1 MEIHFCRLY
10 LLGKCYFCKIK
21 FRFYCLWKLF
31 LNDAF
36 VSSWASFLRRRSGLA
51 LEIPIFDQALL
62 VLFWNNWTLEMYLL
76 LSLFRKTI
84 YFIQSPNYYR
94 RPTMPR
100 HFQTLGICQW
110 QNRQKKSLSSGANV
124 LSPGCHITG
133 KGNLGVGSRT
143 RERVSSI

>member
-1 MEIHFCRLY
+1 MHFCRLY

-84 YFIQSPNYYR
+84 QFAFNSVSHQLFFSLGGLYFFFSIY
-94 RPTMPR
+94 
-100 HFQTLGICQW
+100 LA
-110 QNRQKKSLSSGANV
+110 LNV
-124 LSPGCHITG
+124 LNEFKINIKGCLTQICIS
-133 KGNLGVGSRT
+133 KLWNK
-143 RERVSSI
+143 